1 MNQKGSPMKHNADTI
16 VSMFISCS
24 MSEMLQ
30 DSEALAGMTPK
41 QQTLLQ
47 TVCRTA
53 ARDALALSGSV
64 STAPVKHLDANQAD
78 IPIPV
83 ICIA

>member
-1 MNQKGSPMKHNADTI
+1 MKHNADTI
-16 VSMFISCS
+16 VSLFISSS
-24 MSEMLQ
+24 MSELLN
-30 DSEALAGMTPK
+30 DSQALAGMTPK

-53 ARDALALSGSV
+53 AQDALALSGTV
-64 STAPVKHLDANQAD
+64 STAPANRPDGDQAD
-78 IPIPV
+78 IPMPV

>member
-1 MNQKGSPMKHNADTI
+1 MKHNADTI
-16 VSMFISCS
+16 VSLYISCS
-24 MSEMLQ
+24 MSELLH
-30 DSEALAGMTPK
+30 DTTALAGMTPK
-41 QQTLLQ
+41 QRALLD

-53 ARDALALSGSV
+53 AQDALALSATD
-64 STAPVKHLDANQAD
+64 STDPEKRPDGDQAD